1 MTGLA
6 PAAALL
12 LRLVPAN
19 NKKSSELVLRVE
31 HLRAGTLPPL
41 TFEVAAG
48 ECLAIEGPSGAGKT
62 LLLRAIADLDP
73 APGQVFLNGAE
84 RNEMPGYEWR
94 RHVRYCAAEP
104 AWWTD
109 TPRAAFANA
118 PPSRVDR
125 LLHSLGLEPQVLDR
139 AVSAL
144 STGER
149 QRLAL
154 ARALTDEPPLLL
166 LDEPTGALDPQS
178 AALVEELIKYQMPS
192 GRSAVLV
199 SHDRGQIER
208 LAHARLLL
216 SKPTAASAS
225 PTVVAAP

>member
-1 MTGLA
+1 M
-6 PAAALL
+6 
-12 LRLVPAN
+12 
-19 NKKSSELVLRVE
+19 LRVE
-31 HLRAGTLPPL
+31 HLQAGTLPPL

-84 RNEMPGYEWR
+84 RNEMPAPLWR
-94 RHVRYCAAEP
+94 RYVRYCAAEP

-109 TPRAAFANA
+109 APREAFKGAASGRAE
-118 PPSRVDR
+118 R
-125 LLHSLGLEPQVLDR
+125 LLHALGLDAAVLDR
-139 AVSAL
+139 AVAAL

-154 ARALTDEPPLLL
+154 ARALLDEPLVLL
-166 LDEPTGALDPQS
+166 LDEPTAALDPQA
-178 AALVEELIKYQMPS
+178 AALVEELIKYQTLA
-192 GRSAVLV
+192 GRSAILV

-216 SKPTAASAS
+216 SKPETAS
-225 PTVVAAP
+225 VAAAAAP

>member
-1 MTGLA
+1 M
-6 PAAALL
+6 
-12 LRLVPAN
+12 
-19 NKKSSELVLRVE
+19 LRVE
-31 HLRAGTLPPL
+31 HLQAGMLPPL

-48 ECLAIEGPSGAGKT
+48 ECLAVEGPSGAGKT

-73 APGQVFLNGAE
+73 ATGQVFVNGAE
-84 RNEMPGYEWR
+84 RNEMPAPQWR

-104 AWWTD
+104 AWWSD
-109 TPRAAFANA
+109 TPRDAFKGA
-118 PPSRVDR
+118 PAGRAER
-125 LLHSLGLEPQVLDR
+125 LLRSLGLDAAVLDR
-139 AVSAL
+139 TVAAL

-154 ARALTDEPPLLL
+154 ARALLDEPQVLL
-166 LDEPTGALDPQS
+166 LDEPTAALDPQS
-178 AALVEELIKYQMPS
+178 AAHVEELIKYQTLA

-216 SKPTAASAS
+216 SKSGTAGALAVAAS
-225 PTVVAAP
+225 